1 MKKLLIF
8 FLLAALAFSS
18 AAAEPD
24 LSSMSFD
31 ELVALRDQLN
41 LAIWSSREWQEVTVP
56 GGVWKIGEDIPA
68 GHWTVRIVQENGMMY
83 VSTFSAADETGTRP
97 ARGSNYSDIKIAGPK
112 HPDFEGIGRDSADFD
127 LKDGWYIKFSGA
139 AVFTPYAGKPD
150 FGFRQP

>member
-8 FLLAALAFSS
+8 FMLAALAFSS

-68 GHWTVRIVQENGMMY
+68 GHWTVRIADESGSMY
-83 VSTFSAADETGTRP
+83 ISVFDAADEMGLSP
-97 ARGSNYSDIKIAGPK
+97 ARGAYYNDLKVAGPK
-112 HPDFEGIGRDSADFD
+112 SPMYAGVGRDSVDFD

-139 AVFTPYAGKPD
+139 TVFTPYAGKPD